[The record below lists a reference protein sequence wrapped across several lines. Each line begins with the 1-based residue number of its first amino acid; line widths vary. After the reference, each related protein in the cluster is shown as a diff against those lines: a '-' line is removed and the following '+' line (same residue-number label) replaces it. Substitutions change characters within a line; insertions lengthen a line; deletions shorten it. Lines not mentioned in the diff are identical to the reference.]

1 MSGERKK
8 MNIDEIR
15 KDLSV
20 LSFTVVLVQ
29 FVDILIVLFTPMKE
43 SFPSFTVYFV
53 LFNIALVFFLWII
66 ITDVQWRFAMLF
78 VGGAMAME
86 YFAKLAGLK
95 NPTEAKFIA
104 GFGILMLA
112 FSVVSFLK
120 FRKSPY
126 YYILRDEKGFMW
138 LKMAVVAYAGLF
150 VVANF
155 LGI

>member
-1 MSGERKK
+1 

-20 LSFTVVLVQ
+20 LSFAVVLIQ
-29 FVDILIVLFTPMKE
+29 FVDLLIVILTPMKE
-43 SFPSFTVYFV
+43 SFPPFTVYFV

-66 ITDVQWRFAMLF
+66 VTDVQWRFAMLF
-78 VGGAMAME
+78 VAGAMAME

-95 NPTEAKFIA
+95 NPAEAKFIA
-104 GFGILMLA
+104 AFGILMLI

-126 YYILRDEKGFMW
+126 FYILGDDKGFMR
-138 LKMAVVAYAGLF
+138 LKMMVVAYAALF